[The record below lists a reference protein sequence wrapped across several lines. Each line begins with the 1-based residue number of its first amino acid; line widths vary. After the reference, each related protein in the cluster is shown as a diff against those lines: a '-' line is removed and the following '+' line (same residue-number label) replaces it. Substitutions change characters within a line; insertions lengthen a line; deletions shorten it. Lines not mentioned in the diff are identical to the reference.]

1 MNISLRQLKV
11 FLAVAEHG
19 SFSRAGDDIGLTQPA
34 VSRCIRELEQELGLK
49 LVDRTT
55 REVTL
60 TEVGVSLSA
69 TLARILDE
77 LESALR
83 DTHGLAEE
91 RRGRVRV
98 ASAPTISANLMPEC
112 ISACA
117 SQYPDIS
124 LLLRDQ
130 VQTLATDS
138 VRHGEVDFGVIVA
151 SEGMDDLVGESIM
164 VEPFL
169 LVCPREHRFAR
180 QAEVSWKDLNG
191 QKLVLLDY
199 ASGSR
204 PLIDRA
210 LAQHGAYC
218 QVAQEVGHAITVFRM
233 VEAGIG
239 VSIMPALSLPN
250 LTSLADDNGSTD
262 KPAAQ
267 GLLEGGKLVARP
279 LTPHV
284 ERTIMLVRR
293 KNRTLSPAAQTVWE
307 LIQRVTARTPHVL
320 PAITS

>member
-19 SFSRAGDDIGLTQPA
+19 SFSRAGEDIGLTQPA

-60 TEVGVSLSA
+60 TEVGASLSA
-69 TLARILDE
+69 TLARVLDE

-117 SQYPDIS
+117 ARYPDIT
-124 LLLRDQ
+124 LMLRDQ

-151 SEGMDDLVGESIM
+151 SEGTDDLVGEPIM

-169 LVCPREHRFAR
+169 VVCDRSHRFAK
-180 QAEVSWKDLNG
+180 QTEVTWNELNG
-191 QKLVLLDY
+191 EKLVLLDY

-210 LAQHGAYC
+210 LAEHGAYC

-239 VSIMPALSLPN
+239 ISIMPALALPAMPGLSAN
-250 LTSLADDNGSTD
+250 GPEADSR
-262 KPAAQ
+262 
-267 GLLEGGKLVARP
+267 LVALP
-279 LTPHV
+279 LTPQID
-284 ERTIMLVRR
+284 RTIMLVRR
-293 KNRTLSPAAQTVWE
+293 KNRTLSPAAQSVWE
-307 LIQRVTARTPHVL
+307 LIQQITADTPHPL
-320 PAITS
+320 ASGKPRK

>member
-11 FLAVAEHG
+11 FLAVANHG
-19 SFSRAGDDIGLTQPA
+19 SFSRAGEDIGLTQPA

-60 TEVGVSLSA
+60 TEVGASLSA
-69 TLARILDE
+69 TLARVLDE

-117 SQYPDIS
+117 ARYPDIT

-130 VQTLATDS
+130 VQTLASDG

-151 SEGMDDLVGESIM
+151 SEGTEDLVGEPIM

-169 LVCPREHRFAR
+169 VVCDRSHRFAR
-180 QAEVSWKDLNG
+180 QTQVTWEELNG
-191 QKLVLLDY
+191 EKLVLLDY

-210 LAQHGAYC
+210 LAEHGAYC

-233 VEAGIG
+233 IEAGIG
-239 VSIMPALSLPN
+239 ISIMPALALPAMPG
-250 LTSLADDNGSTD
+250 L
-262 KPAAQ
+262 PAH
-267 GLLEGGKLVARP
+267 GDRLVALP
-279 LTPHV
+279 LVPQLD
-284 ERTIMLVRR
+284 RTIMLVRR
-293 KNRTLSPAAQTVWE
+293 KNRTLSPAAQSVWA
-307 LIQRVTARTPHVL
+307 LIQEITAKTSHALTAPPGKRGEAHDS
-320 PAITS
+320 PACP

>member
-11 FLAVAEHG
+11 FLAVADLG
-19 SFSRAGDDIGLTQPA
+19 SFSRAGEDIGLTQPA

-60 TEVGVSLSA
+60 TEVGASLSA
-69 TLARILDE
+69 TLARVLDE

-117 SQYPDIS
+117 TRFPDIT
-124 LLLRDQ
+124 LMLRDQ

-151 SEGMDDLVGESIM
+151 SEGADDLVGEPIM

-169 LVCPREHRFAR
+169 VVCDRSHRFAGR
-180 QAEVSWKDLNG
+180 TTVEWEALNG
-191 QKLVLLDY
+191 EKLVLLDY

-210 LAQHGAYC
+210 LAAHGAYC

-239 VSIMPALSLPN
+239 ISIMPALALPAMPGPKN
-250 LTSLADDNGSTD
+250 DGRLIAL
-262 KPAAQ
+262 P
-267 GLLEGGKLVARP
+267 LVP
-279 LTPHV
+279 QID
-284 ERTIMLVRR
+284 RTITLVRR
-293 KNRTLSPAAQTVWE
+293 KNRTLSPAAQSVWE
-307 LIQRVTARTPHVL
+307 LIQQVTAASPHALAAPSRKAARGAKTATPKK
-320 PAITS
+320 

>member
-19 SFSRAGDDIGLTQPA
+19 SFSRAGEDIGLTQPA

-60 TEVGVSLSA
+60 TEVGASLSA
-69 TLARILDE
+69 TLARVLDE

-117 SQYPDIS
+117 ARYPDIT
-124 LLLRDQ
+124 LMLRDQ
-130 VQTLATDS
+130 VQALATDS

-151 SEGMDDLVGESIM
+151 SEGTDDLVGEPIM

-169 LVCPREHRFAR
+169 VVCDRSHRFAK
-180 QAEVSWKDLNG
+180 QSQVTWKDLNG
-191 QKLVLLDY
+191 EKLVLLDY

-210 LAQHGAYC
+210 LAEHGAYC

-239 VSIMPALSLPN
+239 ISIMPALALP
-250 LTSLADDNGSTD
+250 AM
-262 KPAAQ
+262 P
-267 GLLEGGKLVARP
+267 GLPESGGQLVALP
-279 LTPHV
+279 LVPQID
-284 ERTIMLVRR
+284 RTIMLVRR
-293 KNRTLSPAAQTVWE
+293 KNRTLSPAAQSVWE
-307 LIQRVTARTPHVL
+307 LIQQITANTPHVL
-320 PAITS
+320 AAKASKATKATKPSDKP

>member
-19 SFSRAGDDIGLTQPA
+19 SFSRAGEDIGLTQPA

-60 TEVGVSLSA
+60 TEVGASLSA
-69 TLARILDE
+69 TLARVLDE

-117 SQYPDIS
+117 ARYPDIT
-124 LLLRDQ
+124 LMLRDQ

-151 SEGMDDLVGESIM
+151 SEGTDDLVGEPIM

-169 LVCPREHRFAR
+169 VVCDRSHRFAK
-180 QAEVSWKDLNG
+180 QSQVTWKDLNG
-191 QKLVLLDY
+191 EKLVLLDY

-210 LAQHGAYC
+210 LAEHGAYC

-239 VSIMPALSLPN
+239 ISIMPALALPAMPG
-250 LTSLADDNGSTD
+250 LPENG
-262 KPAAQ
+262 
-267 GLLEGGKLVARP
+267 GRLVALP
-279 LTPHV
+279 LVPQLD
-284 ERTIMLVRR
+284 RTIMLVRR
-293 KNRTLSPAAQTVWE
+293 KNRTLSPAAQSVWE
-307 LIQRVTARTPHVL
+307 LIQQITANAPHVL
-320 PAITS
+320 SAASAKTAKSAKPGGEP